1 MLYVP
6 YHYANLVRLW
16 PEQSVK
22 KKHMALYD
30 PLCLMCRLT
39 PDGSQFRQLG
49 SLDGRRSPG
58 RQVLGHDRNLS

>member
-22 KKHMALYD
+22 KSIWPYMILYA
-30 PLCLMCRLT
+30 
-39 PDGSQFRQLG
+39 
-49 SLDGRRSPG
+49 
-58 RQVLGHDRNLS
+58 